1 MKKMPY
7 ILLAL
12 IGSISLSVQA
22 ASINPA
28 QVAAISSL
36 VTKYA
41 MEAQKEDPKAT
52 FSAAEGKQF
61 YRWWRRDGDSEVS
74 CYSCHTINPANEGRN
89 TVTDRPIKPLAPS
102 RNPDRFTSLEKIE
115 SNMTKH
121 CFDLYKKDCTAKQ
134 KTDFFMYLLSVK

>member
-52 FSAAEGKQF
+52 FSAAEGRQF
-61 YRWWRRDGDSEVS
+61 YLWRRSILERDVS
-74 CYSCHTINPANEGRN
+74 CCSCHTKNPASEGKHN
-89 TVTDRPIKPLAPS
+89 VTEKPIKPLAPS
-102 RNPDRFTSLEKIE
+102 KSPDRFTDIEKIE
-115 SNMTKH
+115 KNLTMH
-121 CFDLYKKDCTAKQ
+121 CTDLYGKDCTAKQ